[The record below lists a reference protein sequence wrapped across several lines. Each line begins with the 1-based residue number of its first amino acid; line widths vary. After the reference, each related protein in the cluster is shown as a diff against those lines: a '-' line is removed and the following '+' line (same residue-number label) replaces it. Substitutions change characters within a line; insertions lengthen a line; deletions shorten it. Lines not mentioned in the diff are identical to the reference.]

1 MKLRV
6 VTRERQGL
14 QTDLRRVRVL
24 TSRRARIS
32 ANKSRGIEEKKEE

>member
-14 QTDLRRVRVL
+14 QTDLRRVKVWTLRRV
-24 TSRRARIS
+24 RIS
-32 ANKSRGIEEKKEE
+32 ENKSRGRVEKKE